1 MADWEIKKTKG
12 FCYGTQRELEPG
24 EEYFAVLTENEEGG
38 LERRDFSIEYWSR
51 NRPEVF
57 YFWKSRIPLP
67 EESRKTFIDDE
78 MLLEFYERLDGKNNE
93 EKINFRYIL
102 ALILMRKRILKY
114 QNSQTSG
121 GVEIWNMRTAGTN
134 KTSKLIKPELS
145 PERIDALTENIQEV
159 LLAD

>member
-1 MADWEIKKTKG
+1 MADWEIKKTTG

-24 EEYFAVLTENEEGG
+24 EEYFAVLTENEDGN
-38 LERRDFSIEYWSR
+38 LERRDFSRKYWME
-51 NRPEVF
+51 NQLQVF

-67 EESRKTFIDDE
+67 DENKKTFIDDE
-78 MLLEFYERLDGKNNE
+78 MLLAFYERLSDEENE

-114 QNSQTSG
+114 QNSQSSD

-145 PERIDALTENIQEV
+145 PERIDALTENIREV
-159 LLAD
+159 LLED